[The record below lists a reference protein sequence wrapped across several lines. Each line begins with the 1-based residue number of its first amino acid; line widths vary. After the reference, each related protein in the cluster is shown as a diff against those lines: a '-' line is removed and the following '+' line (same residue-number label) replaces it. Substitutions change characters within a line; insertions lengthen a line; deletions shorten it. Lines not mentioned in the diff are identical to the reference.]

1 MKFIKCKE
9 YWYDDVLK
17 KVATRNLAINLSEII
32 SFFDFYD
39 TYQKKTVLR
48 VYTKDIEFHDIDMD
62 FDSFCER
69 IQNYLDGTEWK

>member
-9 YWYDDVLK
+9 YWYDDILK
-17 KVATRNLAINLSEII
+17 KVVTRNLAINLSEIS

-48 VYTKDIEFHDIDMD
+48 VCTNDGGYHDIDMD

-69 IQNYLDGTEWK
+69 IQNYLEETE